1 MSLARRPETM
11 KNCGAGF
18 RPAPAACCGQ
28 VGNLPHTFR
37 RRREML
43 LPRPIFNMLP
53 LRLPRR
59 AVVSLF
65 LMIAMFLQT
74 TQAQSQKDKEPQKKQ
89 DETVRLEIIPRPHA
103 RVRFKESS
111 NQFAVS

>member
-11 KNCGAGF
+11 TNCGAGF

-28 VGNLPHTFR
+28 VGNLPHTFPR
-37 RRREML
+37 RRSML

-89 DETVRLEIIPRPHA
+89 DETVRLEIIPPSPRP
-103 RVRFKESS
+103 R
-111 NQFAVS
+111 